1 MSILRR
7 VIRTG
12 VNATLNRP
20 FRSSR
25 SLFRRLLSISP
36 LFREN
41 MMHKHILTL
50 WCECYLNWCALLLS
64 VSQLS
69 FFSAKKLFHH
79 YFEDRWCT
87 NQRSDII
94 AFVCNTQTEREP
106 LCAKGVIERASN
118 PVTATCVE
126 TYRPNSHA
134 WNKAIDVLQNFGV
147 CNKRNSLVLAAI
159 RAYISFY

>member
-69 FFSAKKLFHH
+69 FFSLQLKN
-79 YFEDRWCT
+79 YFTIISRTGDAQT
-87 NQRSDII
+87 NAVTSLRSFVIRRQRESHC
-94 AFVCNTQTEREP
+94 AQKGSLNEQVTQ
-106 LCAKGVIERASN
+106 
-118 PVTATCVE
+118 
-126 TYRPNSHA
+126 
-134 WNKAIDVLQNFGV
+134 
-147 CNKRNSLVLAAI
+147 
-159 RAYISFY
+159 